1 MNQYIIT
8 IPDKNKVILAGE
20 GVSLLSVLTAA
31 GLVVS
36 APCGG
41 YGTCGKCRVMVDGAE
56 QLSCQTIVD
65 RDMIVSL
72 PETEKTAVLTDGIDA
87 EISMNPLKEGCL
99 LAVDIGTTTVACYLL
114 DGVTGQELANASML
128 NPQAPFGADVV
139 SRIQAAR
146 KGKLQPLTDCI
157 RKCLTELTWDVCRKA
172 DILPNQIGV
181 VSIVGNPAMQQLF
194 MGMPT
199 DNLATVPFDPVLTES
214 KTAPAKDYL
223 PVCENALLLVVPDIS
238 GYVGADTMSCVLA
251 TRQYKA
257 EEMTLLVD
265 IGTNGEMVLGN
276 KDRLIAC
283 STAAGPALEGANIHF
298 GMRGAP
304 GAIDHVWL
312 EDAEIKCSV
321 IGGGKAKGICGSGLI
336 DAVAVLLD
344 AGIIDLRGRILT
356 PEEVDGQR
364 VVYLTPEIYLTQE
377 DIREVQLAKGAIA
390 AGIELMAQQIGV
402 TLDDIQK
409 VLLAGAFG
417 TFMDAESA
425 CKIGLLP
432 RALSGK
438 IVAVGNAA
446 GSGAKLMACNKEE
459 FARTQELIKRIE
471 FLELASLPKFQRTF
485 ARNMRF
491 EDVR

>member
-1 MNQYIIT
+1 MGKYT
-8 IPDKNKVILAGE
+8 VTVPSKNIVISANE
-20 GVSLLSVLTAA
+20 GANLLSVLTAA
-31 GLVVS
+31 GLMVS

-41 YGTCGKCRVMVDGAE
+41 YGTCGKCRVLVDGVE
-56 QLSCQTIVD
+56 QLSCQTIID
-65 RDMIVSL
+65 RDMVVTL
-72 PETEKTAVLTDGIDA
+72 PEAERTTVLTDGIDA
-87 EISMNPLKEGCL
+87 EISMNPLKEGYL

-114 DGVTGQELANASML
+114 DGVTGQELANVSML
-128 NPQAPFGADVV
+128 NPQAPFGADVI

-146 KGKLQPLTDCI
+146 KGKMQQLTDGI
-157 RKCLTELTWDVCRKA
+157 RKCLTELTWNVCREA
-172 DILPNQIGV
+172 NIHPEQIGV

-199 DNLATVPFDPVLTES
+199 DNLAAVPFEPVLTER
-214 KTAPAKDYL
+214 KTVPATDYL

-265 IGTNGEMVLGN
+265 IGTNGEMVLGS

-321 IGGGKAKGICGSGLI
+321 IDGGKAKGICGSGLI
-336 DAVAVLLD
+336 DAVAALLD

-356 PEEVDGQR
+356 PEEADGQR

-459 FARTQELIKRIE
+459 FARTQELIERIE